1 MNKNIEVG
9 SKVFVYSCGAL
20 KEHEVVSFGITECGG
35 ELVCEVRTKMGKNKD
50 PQKFFLNGCIEG
62 IKAAQ
67 DMKISEIIE

>member
-20 KEHEVVSFGITECGG
+20 MEHEVVSFGIIESGG
-35 ELVCEVRTKMGKNKD
+35 ELVCEVRTKMGKNKN
-50 PQKFFLNGCIEG
+50 PQKFFLNSFIEG
-62 IKAAQ
+62 IKVAQ